1 MSVVDKQNNGES
13 TVPLPHL
20 FGKRTERLTVGLLV
34 ASAGSGSTELLG
46 LAATGVSDQ
55 QGPVVLD
62 QDVLDLFLGGLVHI
76 WWEKGPEPRSVYSC
90 IQLTGLGK
98 QCEPL
103 SRTFDTNRTST
114 GFKVPLKQHD
124 CLPAQY
130 NKQ

>member
-1 MSVVDKQNNGES
+1 MSVVNEQNDGES

-34 ASAGSGSTELLG
+34 ARAGSGSTELLG

-62 QDVLDLFLGGLVHI
+62 QDVLDLLLGGLVHV
-76 WWEKGPEPRSVYSC
+76 WWENGPETRSVYSR

-103 SRTFDTNRTST
+103 SRTL
-114 GFKVPLKQHD
+114 GKQ
-124 CLPAQY
+124 CEPRQWV
-130 NKQ
+130 